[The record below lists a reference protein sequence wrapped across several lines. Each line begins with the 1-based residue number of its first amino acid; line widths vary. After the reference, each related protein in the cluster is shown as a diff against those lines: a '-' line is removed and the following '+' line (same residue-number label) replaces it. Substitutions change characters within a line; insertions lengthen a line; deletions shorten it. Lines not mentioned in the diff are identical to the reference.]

1 MITCSSTAPISVQR
15 GARAPPGRKH
25 VGAVTFVQ
33 RSDSALRLNV
43 HFHTLALDGVY
54 VRSEAG
60 PLDFHRLG
68 EPTRAD
74 VERVAAWT
82 HAGLLRVLARH
93 GRSLEGIEHAPDP
106 SDDGCAPVAL
116 ADD

>member
-1 MITCSSTAPISVQR
+1 MGYDPRLCTDVLRVFVGALKRSLRWRAKRQLGLRSVDD
-15 GARAPPGRKH
+15 AH

-60 PLDFHRLG
+60 ALDFHRLG

-82 HAGLLRVLARH
+82 HAGLLRVL
-93 GRSLEGIEHAPDP
+93 RS
-106 SDDGCAPVAL
+106 S
-116 ADD
+116 